1 MPGKRMIRYFF
12 MNLLCIIFPLMV
24 TGFIVTQ
31 KLVIQMHQEEERKLS
46 AQMEEI
52 VSTLDSHLQDFQA
65 KSIALFANNEFSSS
79 HVVLDSNAARTA
91 IRLLNSLKQFDSE
104 ADEIALYYGDRYI
117 YHTAGRVRQDTYFLN
132 TLACQKESAAL
143 GGSVLESK
151 SLEVVVMYKQSSGG
165 YLMYHIPTGV
175 DYKGYDRSMEVLISF
190 SRLAK
195 LLSNCV
201 ESTDVL
207 LELNI
212 GEEKIYFHNTD
223 NGCEYVNP
231 PTAEKLL
238 EGHKSELGERTV
250 LSSGIGVR
258 LLFDMNRQLAEFY
271 AMRNIYITLMVLG
284 VCLSLLMSLIISK
297 RRHTSMEALI
307 SSIQEKIV
315 KKDTTKR
322 WPRNEFDYIQSV
334 LDEAIVENNEVR
346 INARKYREMLFKQV
360 SVMIMHGLLQ
370 DRDEIQTVLKICG
383 TELFEEYYFLCGIR
397 VKNKETLEQME
408 SYLQA
413 EIHCV
418 YQEQGTICIV
428 IFCELPCL
436 DFDMEKRRD
445 VAGRFRKVM
454 EEVYIQCEQIVM
466 SQVYSQISMVNYG
479 YLQVLSILKNLLE
492 SSPENICWEEWI
504 QTEGQHAFKYENDDL
519 RAFREAITR
528 KNEQQACLLLK
539 RILKQS
545 STSHTKSDELRYI
558 RYMLVQELLL
568 EIRTADDGV
577 ENQQLLSEITAIDID
592 KTGDFEANIK
602 SVLHKYCLG
611 KGKTDEADEIIRF
624 VEENYLEYDFSL
636 EKVAEHAGISKG
648 QMSKLFRAKTGLSYI
663 DYITHLRME
672 KAKELLG
679 QTDRSIKDIFM
690 TVGYTDVTSASR
702 KFKAYYGMNPSVY
715 REQVKE
721 DKK

>member
-1 MPGKRMIRYFF
+1 MPEKRMIRYFF

-31 KLVIQMHQEEERKLS
+31 KLVIQMHQEEERKLF

-52 VSTLDSHLQDFQA
+52 VSTLDSNFQDFQV
-65 KSIALFANNEFSSS
+65 KSIALFENNEFSSS

-104 ADEIALYYGDRYI
+104 ADEIALCYGDGDI
-117 YHTAGRVRQDTYFLN
+117 YHAAGMVRQDTYFLN
-132 TLACQKESAAL
+132 TLNCQKESARV
-143 GGSVLESK
+143 GGSVLESRAFEA
-151 SLEVVVMYKQSSGG
+151 LVLYKQSGGG
-165 YLMYHIPTGV
+165 YLMYHMPRGA
-175 DYKGYDRSMEVLISF
+175 DHKGYERSMEVFISF

-201 ESTDVL
+201 ESTDVV

-212 GEEKIYFHNTD
+212 GGEKIYFHNTD
-223 NGCEYVNP
+223 NGCEYVSWSA
-231 PTAEKLL
+231 AEILL
-238 EGHKSELGERTV
+238 ESHKSELGERTV
-250 LSSGIGVR
+250 LSTGIGVR

-271 AMRNIYITLMVLG
+271 KMRNIYIMLMVLG
-284 VCLSLLMSLIISK
+284 ACLSLIMSLIISK

-307 SSIQEKIV
+307 SSIREKIV
-315 KKDTTKR
+315 KKDTSKR
-322 WPRNEFDYIQSV
+322 WPQNEFDYIQSV

-346 INARKYREMLFKQV
+346 MNARKYREMLFKQV
-360 SVMIMHGLLQ
+360 CMMIMHGLL
-370 DRDEIQTVLKICG
+370 RETDEIRTVLKICG
-383 TELFEEYYFLCGIR
+383 IELFEEYYFLCGVR
-397 VKNKETLEQME
+397 VKNKEALEQIE
-408 SYLQA
+408 RYLQA

-418 YQEQGTICIV
+418 YQEQGIIGIV
-428 IFCELPCL
+428 ILCELPCM
-436 DFDMEKRRD
+436 DFDMGKRRD
-445 VAGRFRKVM
+445 VAERFCKVM
-454 EEVYIQCEQIVM
+454 EEENITCGQIVM
-466 SQVYSQISMVNYG
+466 SQVYAQISMVNYG
-479 YLQVLSILKNLLE
+479 YLQVLSILKNLPE
-492 SSPENICWEEWI
+492 SSTDNICWEEWI
-504 QTEGQHAFKYENDDL
+504 QKEGQHAIKFGNDDL
-519 RAFREAITR
+519 RSFREAITR

-539 RILKQS
+539 RILKQNTVS
-545 STSHTKSDELRYI
+545 QTQSDEMRYM

-568 EIRTADDGV
+568 EIRTADDV
-577 ENQQLLSEITAIDID
+577 AENQELLSEITAIDID
-592 KTGDFEANIK
+592 KDGDFEANIK
-602 SVLHKYCLG
+602 SVLHKYCYG
-611 KGKTDEADEIIRF
+611 KEKTDEADEIIRF

-721 DKK
+721 QRG